1 MGASDMSKERGRPR
15 TAARLLERLPLATD
29 RPWLTLSITLAC
41 VVVAFV
47 LRWLSD
53 PLLPSGFP
61 YVTFFPAVI
70 LISFLFGA
78 RMGAVAAV
86 LCGVLA
92 WLFFIP
98 PYRGM
103 TLTSMSTVAL
113 VFYAFVV
120 ATDIALVHW
129 MQRANRKLARE
140 REVSRVL
147 ADTRELLFN
156 ELQHRVSN
164 NLQVAAG
171 LLSVQK
177 RQVADPQARAALD
190 EAARRL
196 ALIGRISRRLY
207 DAAGAARKMREFLE
221 PLCADVVEAS
231 GRTGIRCTINV
242 AEDATLAPDAAV
254 PLALIVAEAMANAIE
269 HGFKDRD
276 TGHIEVHLARDG
288 QDMVTVDVRD
298 DGHGVPEGFS
308 IEASD
313 SLGLRIATMLAGQLN
328 GRFELIGGTGT
339 GTVARLVLPA

>member
-1 MGASDMSKERGRPR
+1 MGASDMFIERARQR
-15 TAARLLERLPLATD
+15 TAGRLLERLPLATD
-29 RPWLTLSITLAC
+29 RPWLTLAITLAC
-41 VVVAFV
+41 VALAFG
-47 LRWLSD
+47 LRWLAD
-53 PLLPSGFP
+53 PLLPPGFP

-70 LISFLFGA
+70 LTSFLFGV
-78 RMGAVAAV
+78 RRGVIAAV
-86 LCGVLA
+86 LCGLLA
-92 WLFFIP
+92 WHFFIP
-98 PYRGM
+98 PFRSM
-103 TLTSMSTVAL
+103 TLTPLSTAAL
-113 VFYAFVV
+113 VFYALVV
-120 ATDIALVHW
+120 GTDMTLVHW
-129 MQRANRKLARE
+129 MQRANRKLTRE
-140 REVSRVL
+140 RELSRTL

-196 ALIGRISRRLY
+196 ALIGRISRQLY
-207 DAAGAARKMREFLE
+207 DAAGATRNMREFLE

-242 AEDATLAPDAAV
+242 AEDAPLSPDAAV

-269 HGFKDRD
+269 HGFRDRD
-276 TGHIEVHLARDG
+276 AGHIEVHLARNG
-288 QDMVTVDVRD
+288 EDMVTVEVRD

-328 GRFELIGGTGT
+328 GRFELIGGK